1 MSDWPILSTLVF
13 FPLIGVVIVSFIN
26 DKTDLGKNN
35 MRIVTLLTS
44 IFVFILSVF
53 IYSSFDINEA
63 QFQFQESSKW
73 LGVGL
78 TYHLGLDGISIL
90 FVMLTTILTP
100 LCILASW
107 QSIKE
112 RLKPYMICFLLLE
125 TMLLG
130 CFCSLNTILFYIFFE
145 GSLIPIFIL
154 IGVWGGENRV
164 QASYKFFL
172 YNFLASVFMLV
183 SIMAMYK
190 IVNSLDVIDLL
201 NYHFSN
207 NLQYWLWFGFFLAF
221 AVKLPI
227 WPLHTLLRDV
237 YVEAP
242 TAGSAMLAGV
252 VLKLAGYGFL
262 RFSLP
267 MFPYA
272 SMHLSP
278 LIFTLSV
285 IAIIYTSLVALVQTD
300 IKRLIAYA
308 SVAHM
313 GYVTLGI
320 FALNKIGISGAIFQ
334 MVSHGLLAAAM
345 FFCAGI
351 IYERTGSKKIA
362 SYGGLVNNMP
372 VYATVFLIFTMA
384 NVGLPG
390 TSGFIGEFL
399 PLIGSFKVS
408 SLAAFLATSGVI
420 LSASY
425 ALFLYKRV
433 VFGRLVQEQLKD
445 ILDLSLRE
453 KIVLFPL
460 VAFTLCLGIFP
471 MVILSTIATS
481 VNVLVNKLY

>member
-13 FPLIGVVIVSFIN
+13 FPLIGVLIVSFIN
-26 DKTDLGKNN
+26 DDTDIGKNN
-35 MRIVTLLTS
+35 IRIVTLLTT
-44 IFVFILSVF
+44 IFVFILAAF
-53 IYSSFDINEA
+53 IYSGFDAKEV
-63 QFQFQESSKW
+63 QFQLQERSNW
-73 LGVGL
+73 LGSGL
-78 TYHLGLDGISIL
+78 TYHLGIDGISTL
-90 FVMLTTILTP
+90 FVMLTSILTP
-100 LCILASW
+100 FCILASW

-112 RLKPYMICFLLLE
+112 RLKAYMICFLLLE

-130 CFCSLNTILFYIFFE
+130 AFCSLNEILFYIFFE

-154 IGVWGGENRV
+154 IGVWGGENRI

-183 SIMAMYK
+183 SIMTMYK
-190 IVNSLDVIDLL
+190 IVNSLDIIDLS

-207 NLQYWLWFGFFLAF
+207 NMQYLLWFGFFLAF
-221 AVKLPI
+221 AIKMPI
-227 WPLHTLLRDV
+227 WPLHSLLRDV

-242 TAGSAMLAGV
+242 IAGSAILAGV

-272 SMHLSP
+272 SIHLAP
-278 LIFTLSV
+278 LVLALSV
-285 IAIIYTSLVALVQTD
+285 IAIIYTSVVALVQTD

-308 SVAHM
+308 SVAHI
-313 GYVTLGI
+313 GYVSLGI
-320 FALNKIGISGAIFQ
+320 FALNKISISGAIFQ
-334 MVSHGLLAAAM
+334 MISHGLLAAGM

-351 IYERTGSKKIA
+351 IYYRTGSKKIA

-384 NVGLPG
+384 NIGLPG

-408 SLAAFLATSGVI
+408 GLATFLAASGVI

-433 VFGRLVQEQLKD
+433 VFGKLVQEKLKD
-445 ILDLSLRE
+445 IFDLSLRE
-453 KIVLFPL
+453 KFVLFPL
-460 VAFTLCLGIFP
+460 VCFTICLGIFP
-471 MVILSTIATS
+471 MIVLNTIATS
-481 VNVLVNKLY
+481 VNVLVDKLH